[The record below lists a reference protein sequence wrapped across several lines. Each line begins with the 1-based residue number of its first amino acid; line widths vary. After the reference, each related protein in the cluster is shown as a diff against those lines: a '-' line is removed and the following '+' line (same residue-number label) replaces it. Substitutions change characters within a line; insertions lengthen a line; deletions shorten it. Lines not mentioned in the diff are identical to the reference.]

1 MRALLP
7 IPIVLGLAL
16 LGTPASTGER
26 ADAPSSVNVP
36 AAPDAADVPE
46 TVAERDRLIGE
57 LYDRLRESK
66 DAETST
72 KIATAIERLWV
83 YSGSDTADLLL
94 TRAATATDGKQPQ
107 VARQVLD
114 ALIGLEPRY
123 AEAWNRR
130 AYLNYSEQ
138 NFAAALADLAHVLL
152 IEPRHF
158 KALEGLGQIL
168 KEIGQKRLALKAF
181 RKVLE
186 INPMASES
194 REAEA
199 ALAREVEGQKI

>member
-1 MRALLP
+1 
-7 IPIVLGLAL
+7 V
-16 LGTPASTGER
+16 
-26 ADAPSSVNVP
+26 
-36 AAPDAADVPE
+36 APDAADIPE
-46 TVAERDRLIGE
+46 SILERDRLTAE
-57 LYDRLRESK
+57 LYDQLRQAK
-66 DAETST
+66 DPETST
-72 KIATAIERLWV
+72 KIATAIERLRV

-94 TRAATATDGKQPQ
+94 ARAATAIETKQSDL
-107 VARQVLD
+107 AHALLD

-130 AYLNYSEQ
+130 AYLYYSEQ
-138 NFAAALADLAHVLL
+138 NHEAALNDLSQVLRL
-152 IEPRHF
+152 EPRHF

-186 INPMASES
+186 IYPLATDS
-194 REAEA
+194 REAEE

>member
-1 MRALLP
+1 MRAPWLVASL
-7 IPIVLGLAL
+7 ISVVVLQG
-16 LGTPASTGER
+16 PAS
-26 ADAPSSVNVP
+26 ADEATKPPEAASVQPVP
-36 AAPDAADVPE
+36 DVNDLPE

-57 LYDRLRESK
+57 LFMRLQDAK
-66 DAETST
+66 DAETGT
-72 KIATAIERLWV
+72 RIATAIERLWV

-94 TRAATATDGKQPQ
+94 GRATTAIEGRQAD
-107 VARQVLD
+107 VAREVLD

-138 NFAAALADLAHVLL
+138 NYAGALSDLSHVLAL
-152 IEPRHF
+152 EPRHF
-158 KALEGLGQIL
+158 KALEGLGSIL
-168 KEIGQKRLALKAF
+168 KEIGQKRLALKAY

-186 INPMASES
+186 LYPMAD
-194 REAEA
+194 EARAAAE